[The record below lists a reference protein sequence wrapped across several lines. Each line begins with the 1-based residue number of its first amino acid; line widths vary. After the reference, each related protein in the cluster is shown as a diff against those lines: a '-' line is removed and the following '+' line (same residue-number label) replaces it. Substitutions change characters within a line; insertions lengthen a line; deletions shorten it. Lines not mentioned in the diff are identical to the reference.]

1 MSGWHKEVSKS
12 LSDAVASV
20 LKDYSYTQEERKN
33 LKVKKEAAAKKVL
46 KAPEKDEFDLE
57 TKAEESGDA
66 AAYKKFFNKA
76 LKKFGAKSPADMDD
90 EKKKKFFG
98 YIEKNWDSADEEME
112 VSSKNTSSKKNE
124 TIANKVKRI
133 KRESI
138 QGKKKIKLSGKKEKV
153 NINPSV

>member
-46 KAPEKDEFDLE
+46 KAPEKGDFDLE

-66 AAYKKFFNKA
+66 AAYKKFFSKA
-76 LKKFGAKSPADMDD
+76 LKKFGAKSPAEMDD

-98 YIEKNWDSADEEME
+98 YIEKNWDAADEEVE
-112 VSSKNTSSKKNE
+112 VPKKTSVKKNE
-124 TIANKVKRI
+124 SVANKIKRI
-133 KRESI
+133 RKESS
-138 QGKKKIKLSGKKEKV
+138 QGKKKIKLSGKKEKI